1 MEKQKLFDVASAQ
14 LDRVLSFFPRV
25 ETKISALFAV
35 DVAMLA
41 LLAVNATVDDL
52 GIWYLALL
60 YVASAVALGTS
71 IWFLYTASFPQ
82 LKGGHNSLIYFK
94 EIARRTEA
102 NYLKEM
108 RETEI
113 DAYADDMLGQVWRN
127 SEILAAKFHGVK
139 WSFICTA
146 IAVPAWFLA
155 LASASTHHAQLV
167 VR

>member
-1 MEKQKLFDVASAQ
+1 MEKQKLFDIASSQ
-14 LDRVLSFFPRV
+14 LDRVLGFFPRA

-41 LLAVNATVDDL
+41 LLGVNATASDL

-60 YVASAVALGTS
+60 YFAAASALGLS

-82 LKGGHNSLIYFK
+82 LKGGDSSLVYFR
-94 EIARRTEA
+94 EIAKRTEA

-113 DAYADDMLGQVWRN
+113 DAYADDILGQVWRN
-127 SEILAAKFHGVK
+127 SEILTAKFHGVK
-139 WSFICTA
+139 WAFICTA

-155 LASASTHHAQLV
+155 LVIASAQHAQLV
-167 VR
+167 VK

>member
-1 MEKQKLFDVASAQ
+1 MEKQKLFDIASSQ
-14 LDRVLSFFPRV
+14 LDRVLGFFPRV

-41 LLAVNATVDDL
+41 LLGVNAMAGDL

-60 YVASAVALGTS
+60 YVAAASARGLS

-82 LKGGHNSLIYFK
+82 LKGGNNSLVYFK
-94 EIARRTEA
+94 EIAKRTET
-102 NYLKEM
+102 NYVREM
-108 RETEI
+108 RDSDIE
-113 DAYADDMLGQVWRN
+113 AYADDILGQVWRN
-127 SEILAAKFHGVK
+127 SEILTAKFHGVTR
-139 WSFICTA
+139 SFICTA

-167 VR
+167 LK

>member
-1 MEKQKLFDVASAQ
+1 MEKQKLFEVASAQ
-14 LDRVLSFFPRV
+14 LDRVLGFFPRV

-41 LLAVNATVDDL
+41 LLAVNATVNDL

-82 LKGGHNSLIYFK
+82 LKGGDNSLVYFK

-102 NYLKEM
+102 NYLKAM
-108 RETEI
+108 RESEI
-113 DAYADDMLGQVWRN
+113 EAYADDILGQVWRN
-127 SEILAAKFHGVK
+127 SEILTAKFHGVK
-139 WSFICTA
+139 WAFISTA
-146 IAVPAWFLA
+146 LAVPAWFLA
-155 LASASTHHAQLV
+155 IMTASVHHAELIV
-167 VR
+167 K